1 MHLRF
6 AVLLT
11 FLMSAAGPVAAQQ
24 GAVEVPPEEV
34 PGVAPPVRVVAG
46 QDGIAIESGNG
57 EYRLQ
62 IGLLLQADGRFAAQ
76 DDTAAFTDT
85 FAFRRLRPYLRG
97 RILRRFEFHLNPD
110 FAGGTLVVQDAYFDT
125 IFSPAFRIRAG
136 KGKHPFGME
145 RLHSASN
152 LLFMDRALPTALAP
166 NRDLGVQVLGDVH
179 GGVFSYL
186 AGVMNGVADGGSADL
201 DSNDGKD
208 LSARVIVRP
217 FTRNIASPLR
227 GFGVAVSG
235 NTGRQSG
242 AAALPSFR
250 TQTLQQPYF
259 SYATGAVASGRRIR
273 YSPQLFFF
281 RGPFGGWAEYVHT
294 EMPVTRA
301 GVTEDIEHKA
311 WQVAASWVLT
321 GEAATDAGVG
331 VRPRAIFDPATG
343 HWGAF
348 QVVARV
354 HQLEVDQRAVDLG
367 FAAAGSSRKA
377 QAWTVGLN
385 WYLSANV
392 KYVLNVER
400 TVFDDNRAG
409 AHAPENGIA
418 FRTQLN
424 F

>member
-6 AVLLT
+6 VFLLT
-11 FLMSAAGPVAAQQ
+11 FLIGAAVPAVAQQ
-24 GAVEVPPEEV
+24 GAVEVPPDEV
-34 PGVAPPVRVVAG
+34 AGVAPPVRVLAG

-62 IGLLLQADGRFAAQ
+62 IGWLLQADGRFAAQ
-76 DDTAAFTDT
+76 DDAAQFVDT
-85 FAFRRLRPYLRG
+85 FAIRRLRPYLRG
-97 RILRRFEFHLNPD
+97 RILRRFEFYLNPD
-110 FAGGTLVVQDAYFDT
+110 FAGGTLVVQDAYVDT
-125 IFSPAFRIRAG
+125 ILSPAFRIRAG

-166 NRDLGVQVLGDVH
+166 NRDLGVQVLGDVK

-186 AGVMNGVADGGSADL
+186 AGVMNGVADGGSVDL
-201 DSNDGKD
+201 DTNDGKD
-208 LSARVIVRP
+208 LSARVIFRP
-217 FTRNIASPLR
+217 FTRDVASPLR
-227 GFGVAVSG
+227 GLGVALSG
-235 NTGRQSG
+235 NTGNQSG

-250 TQTLQQPYF
+250 TQILQQPYF
-259 SYATGAVASGRRIR
+259 SYATGAVASGRRTR

-294 EMPVTRA
+294 EVPVTRS
-301 GVTEDIEHKA
+301 GVSDDIAAKA

-321 GEAATDAGVG
+321 GEPATDAGAG
-331 VRPRAIFDPATG
+331 IRPRAIFDPSTG

-348 QVVARV
+348 QIAARV
-354 HQLEVDQRAVDLG
+354 HELEVDRAVVDLG
-367 FAAAGSSRKA
+367 FAATGSSRKA
-377 QAWTVGLN
+377 QSWTVGLN
-385 WYLSANV
+385 WILTGNV
-392 KYVLNVER
+392 KYVLDFER
-400 TVFDDNRAG
+400 TVFDENEGPRR
-409 AHAPENGIA
+409 PENGIA

>member
-1 MHLRF
+1 MRLRF

-11 FLMSAAGPVAAQQ
+11 FLMTAAGPALAQQ
-24 GAVEVPPEEV
+24 GAVEPEQDG
-34 PGVAPPVRVVAG
+34 PGVAPPARVAAS
-46 QDGIAIESGNG
+46 QDGLAIASGNG

-62 IGLLLQADGRFAAQ
+62 IGLLVQADGRFAAP
-76 DDTAAFTDT
+76 DDNAQFIDT
-85 FAFRRLRPYLRG
+85 FAIRRLRPYLRG
-97 RILRRFEFHLNPD
+97 RLLRRFEFYLNPD
-110 FAGGTLVVQDAYFDT
+110 FAGGALVVQDAYFDT

-152 LLFMDRALPTALAP
+152 LLFIDRALPTALAP
-166 NRDLGVQVLGDVH
+166 NRDLGVQLLGDVK

-186 AGVMNGVADGGSADL
+186 AGVMNGVADGGSADV
-201 DSNDGKD
+201 DTNDGKD
-208 LSARVIVRP
+208 VSARFIFRP

-227 GFGVAVSG
+227 GLGVAVSG
-235 NTGRQSG
+235 NTGNQSG

-250 TQTLQQPYF
+250 TQTLQQPYL
-259 SYATGAVASGRRIR
+259 SYATGAVASGRRTR

-294 EMPVTRA
+294 EVPVTRD
-301 GVTEDIEHKA
+301 GVSDDISAHA
-311 WQVAASWVLT
+311 WQLAASWVLT
-321 GEAATDAGVG
+321 GETATDAGAG
-331 VRPRAIFDPATG
+331 VRPRAIFDPSTG

-348 QVVARV
+348 QVAARV
-354 HQLEVDQRAVDLG
+354 HELEVDRAVVDLG
-367 FAAAGSSRKA
+367 FAATGSSRKA
-377 QAWTVGLN
+377 QSWTVGLN
-385 WYLSANV
+385 WILAGNV

-400 TVFDDNRAG
+400 TVFDDNAG
-409 AHAPENGIA
+409 ARRPENGVA